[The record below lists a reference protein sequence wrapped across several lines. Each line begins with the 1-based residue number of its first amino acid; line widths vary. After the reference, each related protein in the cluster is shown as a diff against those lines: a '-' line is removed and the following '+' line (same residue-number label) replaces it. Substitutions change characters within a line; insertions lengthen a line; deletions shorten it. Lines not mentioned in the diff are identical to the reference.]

1 MDFPVLQADWH
12 SSVASKI
19 LQSMDVLILL
29 GLIVLSAVISTA
41 EIGFFSVNSTKLKAL
56 AQTGNTRAKL
66 ALHLRSDPQ
75 KLLSTILVGDRL
87 VGVATPMYATFLTLS
102 IYGGQTTFDEAIA
115 VMVGLLTFVLLVA
128 VDVIPKTLAAKFAVP
143 VTLNMAYPVYGV
155 QLLLKPLLFVIVPL
169 IYKLTGGKGLTL
181 PLVTEEELKIMLDE
195 GGKTGTI
202 EFEKV
207 KMIKNVFQLK
217 DITAEDA
224 MTPRLYVFSLD
235 GNLRLKEAQEL
246 LYNSKYSRI
255 PVYDGTLDNITGILY
270 KTRALTELAKGQ
282 NEAKLK
288 DIAYPPLFVPS
299 GKTADDLMKQFQ
311 QEKRHMAVVVNEFGG
326 VMGIVTLEDL
336 LEEVVGEIMDETD
349 ITEEL
354 IKRLGK
360 NHILVHSRTEVR
372 KVNDFLKVDLG
383 DEAVTIGGL
392 IQQELG
398 RIPKVGEELRIAN
411 CRILIHEAEPRSIR
425 SVQIFREEK
434 SPAHVEAPNL
444 DLVS

>member
-1 MDFPVLQADWH
+1 MD
-12 SSVASKI
+12 I
-19 LQSMDVLILL
+19 LILL

-155 QLLLKPLLFVIVPL
+155 QLLLKPLLFVMVPL

>member
-1 MDFPVLQADWH
+1 MD
-12 SSVASKI
+12 I
-19 LQSMDVLILL
+19 LILL
-29 GLIVLSAVISTA
+29 GLIIISAVISTA
-41 EIGFFSVNSTKLKAL
+41 EIGFFAVNETKLKAL
-56 AQTGNTRAKL
+56 AFTGNARAKL

-87 VGVATPMYATFLTLS
+87 IGVATPMYATFLTLN
-102 IYGGQTTFDEAIA
+102 IYGGRNSFDEAIA

-155 QLLLKPLLFVIVPL
+155 QLLLKPFLYVMVPL
-169 IYKLTGGKGLTL
+169 IHKLTGGKGLTL

-202 EFEKV
+202 EVEKV

-270 KTRALTELAKGQ
+270 KTRALTELAKGR

-398 RIPKVGEELRIAN
+398 RIPKVGEEVRIAN

-434 SPAHVEAPNL
+434 SPAHVESQNL

>member
-1 MDFPVLQADWH
+1 MTVHIRYVTPEGQQRVPDDTTGTGGQYD
-12 SSVASKI
+12 
-19 LQSMDVLILL
+19 
-29 GLIVLSAVISTA
+29 AV
-41 EIGFFSVNSTKLKAL
+41 
-56 AQTGNTRAKL
+56 
-66 ALHLRSDPQ
+66 DPQ
-75 KLLSTILVGDRL
+75 TLRRSAFPTSPHVGD
-87 VGVATPMYATFLTLS
+87 
-102 IYGGQTTFDEAIA
+102 
-115 VMVGLLTFVLLVA
+115 
-128 VDVIPKTLAAKFAVP
+128 
-143 VTLNMAYPVYGV
+143 
-155 QLLLKPLLFVIVPL
+155 
-169 IYKLTGGKGLTL
+169 
-181 PLVTEEELKIMLDE
+181 
-195 GGKTGTI
+195 
-202 EFEKV
+202 
-207 KMIKNVFQLK
+207 
-217 DITAEDA
+217 
-224 MTPRLYVFSLD
+224 
-235 GNLRLKEAQEL
+235 
-246 LYNSKYSRI
+246 
-255 PVYDGTLDNITGILY
+255 DGTLDNITGILY

-282 NEAKLK
+282 NESKLK

-398 RIPKVGEELRIAN
+398 RIPKVGEEVRIAN

>member
-1 MDFPVLQADWH
+1 
-12 SSVASKI
+12 
-19 LQSMDVLILL
+19 MDVLILL

-41 EIGFFSVNSTKLKAL
+41 EIGFFAVNSTKLRAL

-102 IYGGQTTFDEAIA
+102 IYGGQTSFDEAIA

-255 PVYDGTLDNITGILY
+255 PVYDTTLDNITGILY

-282 NEAKLK
+282 NESKLK

-360 NHILVHSRTEVR
+360 NHILVHGRTEVR
-372 KVNDFLKVDLG
+372 KINDFLKVDLG

-398 RIPKVGEELRIAN
+398 RIPKVGEEVRIAN

-434 SPAHVEAPNL
+434 LPAHVEAPNL

>member
-1 MDFPVLQADWH
+1 
-12 SSVASKI
+12 
-19 LQSMDVLILL
+19 MDVLILL

-41 EIGFFSVNSTKLKAL
+41 EIGFFAVNSTKLRAL

-87 VGVATPMYATFLTLS
+87 IGVATPMYATFLTLS
-102 IYGGQTTFDEAIA
+102 IYGGQTFFDEAIA

-398 RIPKVGEELRIAN
+398 RIPKVGEEVRIAN

>member
-1 MDFPVLQADWH
+1 
-12 SSVASKI
+12 
-19 LQSMDVLILL
+19 MDVLILL
-29 GLIVLSAVISTA
+29 SLIVISAVISTA
-41 EIGFFSVNSTKLKAL
+41 EIGFFVVNETKLRAL
-56 AQTGNTRAKL
+56 AQTGNSRAKL

-87 VGVATPMYATFLTLS
+87 VGVATPMYATFLTLN
-102 IYGGQTTFDEAIA
+102 IYGGQTSFDEAIA

-155 QLLLKPLLFVIVPL
+155 QLLLKPLLFVMVPL
-169 IYKLTGGKGLTL
+169 IHKLTGGKGLTL

-202 EFEKV
+202 EVEKV

-217 DITAEDA
+217 GITAEDA

-255 PVYDGTLDNITGILY
+255 PVYDVTLDNITGILY

-398 RIPKVGEELRIAN
+398 RIPTVGEELRIAN

>member
-1 MDFPVLQADWH
+1 
-12 SSVASKI
+12 
-19 LQSMDVLILL
+19 MDVLILL
-29 GLIVLSAVISTA
+29 GLIVISAVISTA
-41 EIGFFSVNSTKLKAL
+41 EIGFFVVNETKLKAL

-87 VGVATPMYATFLTLS
+87 IGVATPMYATFLTLN
-102 IYGGQTTFDEAIA
+102 IYGGQTSFDEAIA

-155 QLLLKPLLFVIVPL
+155 QLLLKPLLFVMVPL
-169 IYKLTGGKGLTL
+169 IHKLTGGKGLTL

-202 EFEKV
+202 EVEKV

-217 DITAEDA
+217 GIAAEDA

-434 SPAHVEAPNL
+434 SPAHVEDPNL
-444 DLVS
+444 NLVS

>member
-1 MDFPVLQADWH
+1 
-12 SSVASKI
+12 
-19 LQSMDVLILL
+19 MDVLILL

-102 IYGGQTTFDEAIA
+102 IYGGQNIFDEAIA

-255 PVYDGTLDNITGILY
+255 PVYDQTLDNITGILY

-288 DIAYPPLFVPS
+288 DIAYPPLFIPS

-354 IKRLGK
+354 FKRLGK

>member
-1 MDFPVLQADWH
+1 
-12 SSVASKI
+12 
-19 LQSMDVLILL
+19 
-29 GLIVLSAVISTA
+29 VISTA
-41 EIGFFSVNSTKLKAL
+41 EIGFFVVNETKLKAL
-56 AQTGNTRAKL
+56 AQTGSTRAKL

-87 VGVATPMYATFLTLS
+87 VGVATPMYATFLTLD
-102 IYGGQTTFDEAIA
+102 IYGGLTFFDEAIA
-115 VMVGLLTFVLLVA
+115 IMVGLLTFVLLVA
-128 VDVIPKTLAAKFAVP
+128 VDVIPKTLAAKFSVP

-155 QLLLKPLLFVIVPL
+155 QLLLRPLLFVMVPL
-169 IYKLTGGKGLTL
+169 IHKLTGGRGLTL

-202 EFEKV
+202 EVEKV

-217 DITAEDA
+217 GIVAEDA

-235 GNLRLKEAQEL
+235 GNLRLKDAQEL

-434 SPAHVEAPNL
+434 APAHVEAPNL

>member
-1 MDFPVLQADWH
+1 MEF
-12 SSVASKI
+12 
-19 LQSMDVLILL
+19 LILL
-29 GLIVLSAVISTA
+29 GLIILSAVISTA
-41 EIGFFSVNSTKLKAL
+41 EIGFFSVNETKLRAL
-56 AQTGNTRAKL
+56 AQNDNKRAKM

-75 KLLSTILVGDRL
+75 RLLSTILVGDRL
-87 VGVATPMYATFLTLS
+87 VGTATPMYATFLTLNK
-102 IYGGQTTFDEAIA
+102 YGAERTFFDDSVA
-115 VMVGLLTFVLLVA
+115 VMVGLLTFVLLVS
-128 VDVIPKTLAAKFAVP
+128 VDVIPKTLAAKFSVP

-155 QLLLKPLLFVIVPL
+155 QFLLKPVLYVMVPL

-195 GGKTGTI
+195 GGRAGAI

-255 PVYDGTLDNITGILY
+255 PVYDGNLDNITGVLY
-270 KTRALTELAKGQ
+270 KTRALIELAKGQ
-282 NEAKLK
+282 SDAKLK
-288 DIAYPPLFVPS
+288 EIAYPPIFVPA

-360 NHILVHSRTEVR
+360 NHILVHGRTEVR

-383 DEAVTIGGL
+383 DEAVTISGL
-392 IQQELG
+392 VQQEMG
-398 RIPKVGEELRIAN
+398 RIPKVGEEVKIAN
-411 CRILIHEAEPRSIR
+411 CRLLIHEADPRSIR

-434 SPAHVEAPNL
+434 SPVPVEAPNL
-444 DLVS
+444 NLVS

>member
-1 MDFPVLQADWH
+1 
-12 SSVASKI
+12 
-19 LQSMDVLILL
+19 MDVLILL

-41 EIGFFSVNSTKLKAL
+41 EIGFFAVNSTKLRAL
-56 AQTGNTRAKL
+56 AQTGNSRAKL

-87 VGVATPMYATFLTLS
+87 IGVATPMYATFLTLS
-102 IYGGQTTFDEAIA
+102 IYGGQTSFDEAIA

-235 GNLRLKEAQEL
+235 GNLHLKEAQEL

-255 PVYDGTLDNITGILY
+255 PVYEGTLDNITGILY

-288 DIAYPPLFVPS
+288 DIAYPPLFVPA

-311 QEKRHMAVVVNEFGG
+311 QEKRHMAAVVNEFGG

-360 NHILVHSRTEVR
+360 NHILVHGRTEVR

-383 DEAVTIGGL
+383 NEAVTIAGL

-398 RIPKVGEELRIAN
+398 RIPKVGEEVRIAN

-434 SPAHVEAPNL
+434 SPVHVEAPNL

>member
-1 MDFPVLQADWH
+1 
-12 SSVASKI
+12 
-19 LQSMDVLILL
+19 MDVLILL

>member
-1 MDFPVLQADWH
+1 
-12 SSVASKI
+12 
-19 LQSMDVLILL
+19 MDVLILL

-41 EIGFFSVNSTKLKAL
+41 EIGFFSVNSTKLLAL

-87 VGVATPMYATFLTLS
+87 VGVATPMYATFLTLN
-102 IYGGQTTFDEAIA
+102 IYGGQTFFDEAIA

-155 QLLLKPLLFVIVPL
+155 QLLLKPFLFVMVPL

-202 EFEKV
+202 EVEKV
-207 KMIKNVFQLK
+207 KMIKNVFQLQ

-255 PVYDGTLDNITGILY
+255 PVYDETLDNITGVLY

-398 RIPKVGEELRIAN
+398 RIPKVGEEVLIAN

-434 SPAHVEAPNL
+434 SPAHVEAQNL

>member
-1 MDFPVLQADWH
+1 
-12 SSVASKI
+12 
-19 LQSMDVLILL
+19 
-29 GLIVLSAVISTA
+29 
-41 EIGFFSVNSTKLKAL
+41 
-56 AQTGNTRAKL
+56 
-66 ALHLRSDPQ
+66 
-75 KLLSTILVGDRL
+75 
-87 VGVATPMYATFLTLS
+87 
-102 IYGGQTTFDEAIA
+102 
-115 VMVGLLTFVLLVA
+115 MVGLLTFVLLVA

-155 QLLLKPLLFVIVPL
+155 QLLLKPLLFVIVPM

-235 GNLRLKEAQEL
+235 GNLCLKEAQEL

-282 NEAKLK
+282 NESKLK

-398 RIPKVGEELRIAN
+398 RIPKVGEEVRIAN

-434 SPAHVEAPNL
+434 SPAHIEAPNL

>member
-1 MDFPVLQADWH
+1 
-12 SSVASKI
+12 
-19 LQSMDVLILL
+19 MDVLILL
-29 GLIVLSAVISTA
+29 GLIVISAVISTA
-41 EIGFFSVNSTKLKAL
+41 EIGFFAVNETKLRAL
-56 AQTGNTRAKL
+56 VQSGNARARL

-87 VGVATPMYATFLTLS
+87 VGVATPMYATFLTLN
-102 IYGGQTTFDEAIA
+102 IYGGRTFFDEAIA

-143 VTLNMAYPVYGV
+143 VTLNMAYPVYWV
-155 QLLLKPLLFVIVPL
+155 QLLLKPFLFVMVPL

-195 GGKTGTI
+195 GGKIGTI

-235 GNLRLKEAQEL
+235 GNLHLREAQEL

-255 PVYDGTLDNITGILY
+255 PVYDGTLDNITGVLY
-270 KTRALTELAKGQ
+270 KTRALTELAKGR

-360 NHILVHSRTEVR
+360 NHILVHGRTEVR
-372 KVNDFLKVDLG
+372 KINDFLKVDLG

-398 RIPKVGEELRIAN
+398 RIPKVGEEVRIAN
-411 CRILIHEAEPRSIR
+411 CRIVIHEAEPRSIR

-434 SPAHVEAPNL
+434 SPAHIEAPNL

>member
-1 MDFPVLQADWH
+1 
-12 SSVASKI
+12 
-19 LQSMDVLILL
+19 MDVLILL

-41 EIGFFSVNSTKLKAL
+41 EIGFFAVNSTKLRAL
-56 AQTGNTRAKL
+56 AQTGNRRAKL

-102 IYGGQTTFDEAIA
+102 IYGGQTFFDEAIA

-235 GNLRLKEAQEL
+235 GNLHLKEAQEL

-288 DIAYPPLFVPS
+288 DIAYPPLFVPA

-311 QEKRHMAVVVNEFGG
+311 QEKRHMAAVVNEFGG

-360 NHILVHSRTEVR
+360 NHILVHGRTEVR

-383 DEAVTIGGL
+383 NEAVTIAGL

-398 RIPKVGEELRIAN
+398 RIPKVGEEVRIAN

-434 SPAHVEAPNL
+434 SPVHVEAPNL